1 MGTIL
6 GYILGSLR
14 NQDLSEQKKALSM
27 AGVETIFTE
36 TLTSIDGDRP
46 EFKRLMA
53 TVRAGDTIVV
63 QRIDRFARNT
73 RHFLEMTQ
81 DLNRKGVC
89 LKVLGIQLNTA
100 TENGQL
106 MLSML
111 RAIAEFER
119 SVLLERQK
127 EGIEEAKLAGKF
139 KGRKATARAKADRVM
154 KLLEKGMTRQQVA
167 DKLKIGVASVYRILK
182 DAKEEDGP
190 RAKSAVTSTRVT
202 TRKKTKPREAKNSQT
217 VQKKVAEPLLKP
229 ANPDDQLSLF

>member
-6 GYILGSLR
+6 GYALGSLR
-14 NQDLSEQKKALSM
+14 NQDLAEQTKALT
-27 AGVETIFTE
+27 AGGAETIFTE
-36 TLTSIDGDRP
+36 TLMSIDGERP
-46 EFKRLMA
+46 EFDRLMA
-53 TVRAGDTIVV
+53 TVKAGDTIVV
-63 QRIDRFARNT
+63 QKIDRLARNT

-89 LKVLGIQLNTA
+89 LKILGIQLNTA

-127 EGIEEAKLAGKF
+127 EGIEKAKLAGKF
-139 KGRKATARAKADRVM
+139 KGRKATARAKTDRVI

-167 DKLKIGVASVYRILK
+167 DKLKIGVASVYRILRDTQK
-182 DAKEEDGP
+182 GEAPPEKTGTTGT
-190 RAKSAVTSTRVT
+190 SVAV
-202 TRKKTKPREAKNSQT
+202 RKKSNPLERARKK
-217 VQKKVAEPLLKP
+217 VQKKEVEPVLKP
-229 ANPDDQLSLF
+229 VNPDDQLSLF